1 MPTDPLFDLL
11 RPERLTAVVDVG
23 ANPIDDVPPY
33 KSLLTRRLCTVVGF
47 EPQAAA
53 LAKLNAMKSD
63 LETYLP
69 AAIGDGSAAVLKV
82 CREPGMTSLLTP
94 EPRVLACFPGFSD
107 WGRVIEELSIT
118 TRTLD
123 SIAEIAE
130 MDFLKI
136 DAQGAELAI
145 FRGGR
150 ARLSRAVAIQT
161 EVSFVPLYQNQPSF
175 GDIDREL
182 RDLGYIPHT
191 LAAIHRRLLLP
202 LQHPFNIHAAMNQL
216 LEADIVYVRD
226 FTRPELIDSQQFQH
240 LALIAHHCYNSY
252 DLALKCIHELIQRG
266 EYPSQVG
273 AAYAE
278 SIPKSKVG

>member
-1 MPTDPLFDLL
+1 
-11 RPERLTAVVDVG
+11 
-23 ANPIDDVPPY
+23 
-33 KSLLTRRLCTVVGF
+33 
-47 EPQAAA
+47 
-53 LAKLNAMKSD
+53 
-63 LETYLP
+63 
-69 AAIGDGSAAVLKV
+69 
-82 CREPGMTSLLTP
+82 
-94 EPRVLACFPGFSD
+94 
-107 WGRVIEELSIT
+107 
-118 TRTLD
+118 
-123 SIAEIAE
+123 
-130 MDFLKI
+130 
-136 DAQGAELAI
+136 
-145 FRGGR
+145 
-150 ARLSRAVAIQT
+150 LSRAVAIQT

-202 LQHPFNIHAAMNQL
+202 LQHPFNIYAAMNQL